1 MKKSSFKFRY
11 APTVWALLFV
21 VLILSIVGCG
31 WNILNLIEYSFLGA
45 FKTVTYALLVLAT
58 GFLGITVISIMVY
71 GRYVV
76 KDGTLYTYFGFI
88 RNKTLISDIIGVTH
102 FKKSNK
108 LVVYFKDDK
117 YTVIVISP
125 EEYDSFISAI
135 REFNSSIVYDAR
147 IDGEDTPV

>member
-11 APTVWALLFV
+11 APTFWALLFV

-45 FKTVTYALLVLAT
+45 FKTVTYALIVLAT
-58 GFLGITVISIMVY
+58 GFLAFTVVCIMAY

-76 KDGTLYTYFGFI
+76 KDGALYTCFGFI
-88 RNKTLISDIIGVTH
+88 KNKTLIDDIIAVTH
-102 FKKSNK
+102 FKKSDK
-108 LVVYFKDDK
+108 LVVYFKDEK

-125 EEYDSFISAI
+125 SEYSEFISAI
-135 REFNSSIVYDAR
+135 RELNSAIVYDAR